1 MSFRNDGL
9 NLYSLIGKVRTGLF
23 CIPERIC
30 KKPECTGGEKVGH
43 CFHSACIGEPR
54 SVPWVHQ
61 LLRLDY
67 QQGKERRKMTV
78 LAVITGAL
86 SLYLLDALLHP
97 EKY

>member
-1 MSFRNDGL
+1 M
-9 NLYSLIGKVRTGLF
+9 
-23 CIPERIC
+23 
-30 KKPECTGGEKVGH
+30 
-43 CFHSACIGEPR
+43 
-54 SVPWVHQ
+54 
-61 LLRLDY
+61 RLDY